1 MASRSSRNTSSR
13 KSKGR
18 GKTRRNRILV
28 LLALLVVAYA
38 VLWFVTPSVEEY
50 YGDGN
55 QSGVIAGLEIPL
67 LEEGDELIVHTGFS
81 LVYDEE
87 HEQAKWVAYELT
99 RDEIYGVHERADNF
113 RADPSIRTG
122 SASLDDY
129 RGSGYDRG
137 HLIPAADLPWSQQAM
152 SDSFYMS
159 NMSPQAPAFNRGIWA
174 SLEAVVRNFAATE
187 GAVHVVTGPVLT
199 DGPFETIGDNEVSIP
214 NYYYKVVLD
223 YVEPELKAIG
233 FILPNEGSRADVT
246 EFAVSV
252 NEVEQVTGIDFFV
265 QLPPHHEEKLESEFD
280 ISLWNFDEFRASRA
294 EREAYSRDST
304 SVQIPQKEESIVRLM
319 RDIIER
325 IMVETK
331 REVGALIRSF
341 DIPLLSSLQF

>member
-1 MASRSSRNTSSR
+1 MARRSSNR
-13 KSKGR
+13 KSTGSKSR
-18 GKTRRNRILV
+18 RRHTKRNRILI

-50 YGDGN
+50 YGDGG
-55 QSGVIAGLEIPL
+55 QTGVVAALEIPL
-67 LEEGDELIVHTGFS
+67 LEDGDELIVHTGFS

-87 HEQAKWVAYELT
+87 HEQATWVAYELT
-99 RDEIYGVHERADNF
+99 RDEVYGIHERADNF

-137 HLIPAADLPWSQQAM
+137 HLIPAADLPWSEQAM

-159 NMSPQAPAFNRGIWA
+159 NMSPQEPSFNRGIWA

-187 GAVHVVTGPVLT
+187 GSVYVVTGPVLT
-199 DGPFETIGDNEVSIP
+199 DGPYETIGDNEVSIP

-233 FILPNEGSRADVT
+233 FILPNEGSRADLT

-252 NEVEQVTGIDFFV
+252 NDVEEMTGIDFFP
-265 QLPPHHEEKLESEFD
+265 QLPPDHEEELESSYD
-280 ISLWNFDEFRASRA
+280 VSLWNFDEFRATKA
-294 EREAYSRDST
+294 ERAAYSQDST
-304 SVQIPQKEESIVRLM
+304 SVQIPQREDNTVAMVKSV
-319 RDIIER
+319 IER

-331 REVGALIRSF
+331 REVRSLVRSL
-341 DIPLLSSLQF
+341 DIPLVSSLSF